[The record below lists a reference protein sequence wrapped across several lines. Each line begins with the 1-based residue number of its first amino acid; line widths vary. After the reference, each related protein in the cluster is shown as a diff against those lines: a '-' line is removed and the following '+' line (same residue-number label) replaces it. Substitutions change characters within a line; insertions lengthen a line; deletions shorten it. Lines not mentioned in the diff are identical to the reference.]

1 MKLSIKWMH
10 CQMSSRLVCCMKSR
24 CSLRRQAGITSPVL
38 IFIVSFSIDNF
49 CVHVLN
55 SSIMQLSSLC
65 TISISAGNNHS
76 PSHTIT
82 RLESCL
88 CSCLPCAKWQR
99 HLDIHLFKF
108 ISPHYMHKHF
118 DSTSD
123 LVFACLSMD
132 SFILSFSVRPW
143 YSFYFAVLSSGIKR
157 NTKNCSQA
165 QEFSMSTGL
174 EVTREYIRI
183 VRIH

>member
-55 SSIMQLSSLC
+55 SSIMQLSSSLC
-65 TISISAGNNHS
+65 TISISAGNNHL

-88 CSCLPCAKWQR
+88 CSCLHCAKWQR

-132 SFILSFSVRPW
+132 SFILSFFVR
-143 YSFYFAVLSSGIKR
+143 SSMVFILFCCFK
-157 NTKNCSQA
+157 QW
-165 QEFSMSTGL
+165 
-174 EVTREYIRI
+174 
-183 VRIH
+183 H